1 MNSGTSGHLVRHHEQ
16 RGWGAIL
23 TSQDAGNL
31 LVVIITSWITAIGTL
46 IALGRFRVGL
56 MLTVLGFVTV
66 LIVLSAGVSLLIAA
80 MVQKMSS
87 DRRGRSRL

>member
-1 MNSGTSGHLVRHHEQ
+1 MKCGTSGHPVRHHEQ
-16 RGWGAIL
+16 GGWGPIL
-23 TSQDAGNL
+23 TPQDAGNL

-46 IALGRFRVGL
+46 VALGRFHVGL

-66 LIVLSAGVSLLIAA
+66 LIVLSTGVSLLIAA
-80 MVQKMSS
+80 MVQKVSS